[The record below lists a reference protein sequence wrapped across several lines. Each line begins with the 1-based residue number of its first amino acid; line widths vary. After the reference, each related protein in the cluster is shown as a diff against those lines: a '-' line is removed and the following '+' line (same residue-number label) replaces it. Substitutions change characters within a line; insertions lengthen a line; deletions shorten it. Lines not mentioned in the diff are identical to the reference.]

1 MPLFVVHPS
10 RGTWAFFGLIALG
23 IVAVRAYGSYERS
36 VVRRDGPASEL
47 AQDLGVCIF
56 GNDSVWLLR
65 DEPQAVWQ
73 QNMAD
78 CLRRAATRPD
88 HTAWPGRCVPVA
100 DRLIEKLDRTPGRPE
115 QVKTLASQVRE
126 SLHAASRDRFDLIQL
141 VDDDTFVTRLSTLFA
156 MVRELSQGTRERWAP
171 VPANFDRYGALP
183 SVAVPQLNVFGR
195 YALQPSLAS
204 ATTVYYFSPADGM
217 THAFELAQGRD
228 HRDSVVGPAVPWL
241 ERSVPWLERA
251 RGGVVRAETEAA
263 PALLTGGDVPRVVP
277 FPRAFKIDG
286 DPREFAWDA
295 AASGDALALLTLDH
309 NTPSVY
315 VTPRDG
321 PVAWTPH
328 ATLTAAAEGALA
340 AVIAP
345 GGTLGSWRVTTLRP
359 LMNDGVVEQ
368 FTVTRPAPAADDP
381 ASGEAPLVVSPPSR
395 RTERESESVNV
406 AEAHTATCAHGDLRY
421 IVVVNGQWVQM
432 LRVEAGDVR
441 VGRLAGQ
448 RIPGR
453 NLSLVCDRDRALVSS
468 DVAAVRGMYVL
479 FDFSRGGSAN
489 GTTIEVP
496 MNGPSAQVRAVDLVP
511 DGLVALVSNR
521 TTLRTYRYG
530 TPPRA
535 SSPRWESAGLVALL
549 KPAWRP
555 RNPPPERTLRRV
567 SLVTEGDRVTVL
579 MEGNLIDRPT
589 RPAPPPRPAEGDNA
603 APPPPPPPARE
614 VPYVSVATSTDGGRR
629 FSSP

>member
-1 MPLFVVHPS
+1 MALFVVHPS
-10 RGTWAFFGLIALG
+10 RGTWAFFGLVALG
-23 IVAVRAYGSYERS
+23 IVAVRAYGGYERS

-47 AQDLGVCIF
+47 AQDLGVCMF
-56 GNDSVWLLR
+56 GNDSGWLLR

-88 HTAWPGRCVPVA
+88 NAAWPGRCVPLA

-126 SLHAASRDRFDLIQL
+126 SLHAASRDRFELIQL
-141 VDDDTFVTRLSTLFA
+141 VDDDTFATRLSTLFA

-183 SVAVPQLNVFGR
+183 SVTVPQLNPLARVT
-195 YALQPSLAS
+195 LQPSLAS
-204 ATTVYYFSPADGM
+204 ATTVYYFSPVDGM

-228 HRDSVVGPAVPWL
+228 HRDSVVGSA
-241 ERSVPWLERA
+241 VPWLERA
-251 RGGVVRAETEAA
+251 RGGVTRAETETS

-277 FPRAFKIDG
+277 FARGFKIEG
-286 DPREFAWDA
+286 DPREFTWDA
-295 AASGDALALLTLDH
+295 AVSGDALALLTLDH

-321 PVAWTPH
+321 PVAWTP
-328 ATLTAAAEGALA
+328 AAALTAVSEGALA

-345 GGTLGSWRVTTLRP
+345 GDTLGSWRVTTLRP
-359 LMNDGVVEQ
+359 LINDGVVEQ
-368 FTVTRPAPAADDP
+368 FSVTRPAPEANTP
-381 ASGEAPLVVSPPSR
+381 APGEAPLVVSAPSR

-406 AEAHTATCAHGDLRY
+406 AEAHAATCAHGDLRY
-421 IVVVNGQWVQM
+421 IAVVNGQWVQV

-453 NLSLVCDRDRALVSS
+453 NLSLVCDRDRALVGS
-468 DVAAVRGMYVL
+468 DLAAVRGAYVL
-479 FDFSRGGSAN
+479 FDFSRGGAAN
-489 GTTIEVP
+489 GTAIEVP

-521 TTLRTYRYG
+521 STLRTYRYG

-535 SSPRWESAGLVALL
+535 SSPRWESAGLVTILR
-549 KPAWRP
+549 PAR
-555 RNPPPERTLRRV
+555 RPERTLRRV
-567 SLVTEGDRVTVL
+567 SLVTQGDRVTVL
-579 MEGNLIDRPT
+579 MEGKLVYRPV
-589 RPAPPPRPAEGDNA
+589 RAAPPRPAEGENA
-603 APPPPPPPARE
+603 PPTPPPPEPPARE
-614 VPYVSVATSTDGGRR
+614 EPYVSVATSTDGGRR